1 MAKFQ
6 AILQAIIYIYIYIYL
21 YNLHTIY
28 IYIYLDCNSSSSSLL
43 LILVPLDHGDSENS
57 SRSPA
62 MGVIWRVIWKTLERC
77 RWLLGF
83 FRAGASE
90 LRSLVACRPV
100 SLSAC
105 QPVGLSWV
113 EAARWLSMHASVAS
127 HSIGPALRRNGNLQK
142 QNSVPKGSEGSK
154 DVCFSWGVRLL
165 TSFARLRFWQHCS
178 NPPNFYWKTRW
189 SSSACVRLSIPT
201 RKELEEVQQ
210 ISKDRQD
217 MTRLYRLYLPLL
229 WDELKLKSD
238 ESTSSVLAMSL
249 WRWQRLPSCLCALEK
264 LSTSTNFCTNF
275 FPYESAGLT
284 EWSIPMRGMNGMNR
298 NEYESMN
305 GFTQSH
311 GCTLPY
317 FAIVYC
323 LFQHVSMFATRELSP
338 MSPWG
343 WNASGCW
350 ESALVWPKQ
359 GQKQRRRSL
368 RQQISTDFNR
378 FQQLT

>member
-1 MAKFQ
+1 
-6 AILQAIIYIYIYIYL
+6 
-21 YNLHTIY
+21 
-28 IYIYLDCNSSSSSLL
+28 
-43 LILVPLDHGDSENS
+43 
-57 SRSPA
+57 
-62 MGVIWRVIWKTLERC
+62 
-77 RWLLGF
+77 
-83 FRAGASE
+83 
-90 LRSLVACRPV
+90 
-100 SLSAC
+100 
-105 QPVGLSWV
+105 
-113 EAARWLSMHASVAS
+113 
-127 HSIGPALRRNGNLQK
+127 
-142 QNSVPKGSEGSK
+142 
-154 DVCFSWGVRLL
+154 
-165 TSFARLRFWQHCS
+165 
-178 NPPNFYWKTRW
+178 
-189 SSSACVRLSIPT
+189 
-201 RKELEEVQQ
+201 
-210 ISKDRQD
+210 

-284 EWSIPMRGMNGMNR
+284 KWSIPMRGMNGMNR

-323 LFQHVSMFATRELSP
+323 LFQHVSMFATREMSP

-368 RQQISTDFNR
+368 RQQISTDFNSCWTMAILE
-378 FQQLT
+378 FQNAVLQLSSHNLTHVMCLRIMSWGRAKSKLRGSSATRGGWTRRIRRAATLCSKGGF